1 MNAQQTLF
9 NDTIV
14 KLLQRLQIRV
24 FVFVTG
30 LTRVGNLR
38 ILNRVF
44 GQQGHKHMG
53 MRVSGFR
60 ASGDAG
66 HVATNAVGERMYGMG
81 HVFVNHLVAHHT
93 LP

>member
-53 MRVSGFR
+53 MRVTGFW
-60 ASGDAG
+60 ASIDAG
-66 HVATNAVGERMYGMG
+66 HVATNAVGKRMYGMG
-81 HVFVNHLVAHHT
+81 HVFVNHFVAYHT